1 MLTARRTGSADY
13 GRWVKALIAGEPGVG
28 KTLFGST
35 WPSVL
40 YLNAEGG
47 LMSVAD
53 RNVLTVDIEAT
64 QTLLEAIV
72 ALRQDPKVREKIF
85 GGAVETVVLDTVD
98 EIARLLQRE
107 RLSETKKEVMAM
119 QDWGWYGDQMRG
131 ILRGL
136 RNLEMHV
143 IFNVHVRSQEDSD
156 SGAVTVKPAVQ
167 GQVGDELP
175 GYVDLALL
183 MRANPVQ
190 KVVDGEIVR
199 ETARFL
205 QSYGNSKYPW
215 IKDRSGK
222 LPSELDVNFEDDFK
236 RIDQLIY
243 GGRDIDRT
251 VVEKPISEEAQ
262 EKAAETVAE
271 TVVPVAPVVPE
282 PGTPSLDTPV
292 AEKPTRTRATR
303 AKKDPTTP
311 TTPTIPPPGVDPE
324 TGEVTKPDPADDPH
338 PPLPAAAVVDTPPLP
353 EPETIVPEP
362 AVEPTEPMTPAAEAP
377 KNKMGL
383 PDDGPPW
390 TCADCGEEFDD
401 PDQAALSQIRFRRRL
416 DGKCFRAAKS
426 AKK

>member
-1 MLTARRTGSADY
+1 M
-13 GRWVKALIAGEPGVG
+13 IAGEPGVG

-35 WPSVL
+35 WPNVL

-53 RNVLTVDIEAT
+53 RNVLTVDIEDS

-85 GGAVETVVLDTVD
+85 GGGVETVVLDTVD
-98 EIARLLQRE
+98 EVARLLQRE
-107 RLSETKKEVMAM
+107 RLNETKKEAMAM
-119 QDWGWYGDQMRG
+119 QDWGWYGDQLRG

-143 IFNVHVRSQEDSD
+143 IFTVHVRSQEDAD
-156 SGAVTVKPAVQ
+156 SGSVTVKPAVQ

-190 KVVDGEIVR
+190 KVVDGEVVR

-222 LPSELDVNFEDDFK
+222 LPSEIDINFEDDFK
-236 RIDQLIY
+236 RLDQLIY

-251 VVEKPISEEAQ
+251 VVEKPISEEAK
-262 EKAAETVAE
+262 EKAAETIVSNPS
-271 TVVPVAPVVPE
+271 VPAAVVPE
-282 PGTPSLDTPV
+282 LGTPASDTPV
-292 AEKPTRTRATR
+292 AESPVVPTKTRTPR
-303 AKKDPTTP
+303 AKKDPTP
-311 TTPTIPPPGVDPE
+311 VPPPGVDPE
-324 TGEVTKPDPADDPH
+324 TGEVTKPDLTDDPH
-338 PPLPAAAVVDTPPLP
+338 PPLPAAAVITETEPLIP
-353 EPETIVPEP
+353 EPAPVPEP
-362 AVEPTEPMTPAAEAP
+362 QPEPAPQVEAP

>member
-1 MLTARRTGSADY
+1 MLTARRTGDADY
-13 GRWVKALIAGEPGVG
+13 GRWIKVMIAGEPGVG

-35 WPSVL
+35 WPAVL

-53 RNVLTVDIEAT
+53 RNVLTVDIESS

-72 ALRQDPKVREKIF
+72 ALRQDPPVREKIF
-85 GGAVETVVLDTVD
+85 GGPVETVVLDTVD
-98 EIARLLQRE
+98 EVARLLQRE
-107 RLSETKKEVMAM
+107 RLNETKKETLAM
-119 QDWGWYGDQMRG
+119 QDWGWYGDQLRG

-143 IFNVHVRSQEDSD
+143 IFAVHVRSQEDSD

-183 MRANPVQ
+183 MRSSPVQ

-205 QSYGNSKYPW
+205 QTYGNSKYPW

-222 LPSELDVNFEDDFK
+222 LPSELDVNFVDDFK
-236 RIDQLIY
+236 RIDSLVY
-243 GGRDIDRT
+243 GGREIDRT
-251 VVEKPISEEAQ
+251 VTP
-262 EKAAETVAE
+262 
-271 TVVPVAPVVPE
+271 TVVPDLPGPAAPVASPATPSPVTTIPE
-282 PGTPSLDTPV
+282 PAP
-292 AEKPTRTRATR
+292 KRTRSR
-303 AKKDPTTP
+303 KTTEP
-311 TTPTIPPPGVDPE
+311 AEPELPAPPGVDPK
-324 TGEVTKPDPADDPH
+324 TGEMEKSLIDSADDPH
-338 PPLPAAAVVDTPPLP
+338 PPLPEAALAETP
-353 EPETIVPEP
+353 EPLVPEP
-362 AVEPTEPMTPAAEAP
+362 APEPEPEPEPAPEPQPAA